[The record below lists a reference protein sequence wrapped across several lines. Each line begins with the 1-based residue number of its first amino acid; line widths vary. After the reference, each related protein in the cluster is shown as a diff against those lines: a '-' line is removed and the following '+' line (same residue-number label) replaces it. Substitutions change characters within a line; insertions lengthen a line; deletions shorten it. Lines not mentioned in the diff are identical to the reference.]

1 MKVRNAMCIFAL
13 FSIIAL
19 FFCFGVVAN
28 AAESGETETFTYS
41 LSYEVPSNYTSN
53 FIGTQFWNYGSFS
66 LNYRLVILHHSDA
79 DVDVITSPDP
89 DKVVVVSKN
98 YNFYRLGN
106 DGSLTSISS
115 SGVSVSYTLRRV
127 RRSNNEAETVNG
139 NSKLQSFY
147 ASSVS
152 TDIPIYEADEA
163 GKAAALEYLKT
174 GTLPE
179 EIEDEELEAPKLVF
193 TTQNRVFHIA
203 NSVDGYN
210 VQIQGRFYSVDDI
223 EMEKKTINA
232 GVTWNY
238 KYHTTLMGDLTDW
251 VSVSSQT
258 SCKEEFDI
266 LKGIGLEPLKA
277 FLTKYPLDDR
287 TIYGGKNSAG
297 AWYTDRDKA
306 VTQLKLS
313 LSSVGVGLTQPEL
326 YVRFFYTDADG
337 NTRYSKWTHW
347 YGVLTNPDG
356 TKSDILSYQSDTGLS
371 DEEKDNLEK
380 GGKPTENDT
389 GTSPTYRDNDNG
401 TSFWF
406 KDFNPSN
413 ILTYFTNL
421 IKTILSATSN
431 IAPFFNSIFGFL
443 PAELRNVVYVT
454 ISAGCFCALIRFI
467 FGKG

>member
-28 AAESGETETFTYS
+28 AEEAEREKFTYQLSYSVHDNDKFIYDSIVIDYRICAMPTRTFTQEGFDFIDYGIYFYNEDKDCLYS
-41 LSYEVPSNYTSN
+41 LSNKNLYVNYTYIKDGVSNQYNQKLSN
-53 FIGTQFWNYGSFS
+53 F
-66 LNYRLVILHHSDA
+66 
-79 DVDVITSPDP
+79 
-89 DKVVVVSKN
+89 
-98 YNFYRLGN
+98 YNRNL
-106 DGSLTSISS
+106 
-115 SGVSVSYTLRRV
+115 
-127 RRSNNEAETVNG
+127 A
-139 NSKLQSFY
+139 
-147 ASSVS
+147 
-152 TDIPIYEADEA
+152 TDIPIFNNDEA
-163 GKAAALEYLKT
+163 GNAAALEYLKT

-223 EMEKKTINA
+223 EMEKKIINA
-232 GVTWNY
+232 GVSWNY

-371 DEEKDNLEK
+371 DEEKDKLEK

-389 GTSPTYRDNDNG
+389 GTTPTYRDNDNG

-421 IKTILSATSN
+421 IKTLLSATSN

>member
-19 FFCFGVVAN
+19 FFCFGAVAN
-28 AAESGETETFTYS
+28 AEENSDDTPKLNTYP
-41 LSYEVPSNYTSN
+41 Y
-53 FIGTQFWNYGSFS
+53 SFS
-66 LNYRLVILHHSDA
+66 YNSMTYDWGYDSFSCTCISETPLCLYIVQRKNGNTYAIVTGDLV
-79 DVDVITSPDP
+79 TSP
-89 DKVVVVSKN
+89 N
-98 YNFYRLGN
+98 LGGKSVRHN
-106 DGSLTSISS
+106 NNGSIGEGILGW
-115 SGVSVSYTLRRV
+115 SGWIDIGSVSGLSIFDGT
-127 RRSNNEAETVNG
+127 T
-139 NSKLQSFY
+139 
-147 ASSVS
+147 
-152 TDIPIYEADEA
+152 AD
-163 GKAAALEYLKT
+163 GKAAAENYLKT
-174 GTLPE
+174 GKLPE
-179 EIEDEELEAPKLVF
+179 DIEDGDLEAPKLVF
-193 TTQNRVFHIA
+193 TEQNRVFHIA

-287 TIYGGKNSAG
+287 TIYGGKNSVG

-389 GTSPTYRDNDNG
+389 GTTPTYRDNDNG

-421 IKTILSATSN
+421 IKTLLSATSN

>member
-1 MKVRNAMCIFAL
+1 MKIRNSMCIYAL
-13 FSIIAL
+13 FSIMVL

-28 AAESGETETFTYS
+28 AEESGGDTPK
-41 LSYEVPSNYTSN
+41 LNSYPY
-53 FIGTQFWNYGSFS
+53 SFS
-66 LNYRLVILHHSDA
+66 YNSMSYDWGYDSFSCTCISETPLCLYITQWNNGNALAFVTGNLV
-79 DVDVITSPDP
+79 TSPNLGG
-89 DKVVVVSKN
+89 KSVRH
-98 YNFYRLGN
+98 YNNGSTGDGVLGW
-106 DGSLTSISS
+106 
-115 SGVSVSYTLRRV
+115 SGWIDIGSVSGLPVFDGT
-127 RRSNNEAETVNG
+127 T
-139 NSKLQSFY
+139 
-147 ASSVS
+147 
-152 TDIPIYEADEA
+152 AD
-163 GKAAALEYLKT
+163 GKAAAENYLKS
-174 GTLPE
+174 GKLPE
-179 EIEDEELEAPKLVF
+179 DIEDGDLEAPKLVF
-193 TTQNRVFHIA
+193 TEQNRVFHIA

-389 GTSPTYRDNDNG
+389 GTTPTYRDNDNG

-421 IKTILSATSN
+421 IKTLLSATSN
-431 IAPFFNSIFGFL
+431 IAPFFNNIFGFL

>member
-1 MKVRNAMCIFAL
+1 MSKTMMFRNAMCIFAL

-28 AAESGETETFTYS
+28 AEESSDDTPKLNTYP
-41 LSYEVPSNYTSN
+41 Y
-53 FIGTQFWNYGSFS
+53 SFS
-66 LNYRLVILHHSDA
+66 YNSMSYDWGYESFSCTCISETPLCLYITQRSNGNTLAMVTGNLL
-79 DVDVITSPDP
+79 TSP
-89 DKVVVVSKN
+89 N
-98 YNFYRLGN
+98 LGGKSVKHYN
-106 DGSLTSISS
+106 DGSTGDGLLGW
-115 SGVSVSYTLRRV
+115 SGWIDIGSVSGLPVFDGTT
-127 RRSNNEAETVNG
+127 SE
-139 NSKLQSFY
+139 
-147 ASSVS
+147 
-152 TDIPIYEADEA
+152 
-163 GKAAALEYLKT
+163 GKAAAKNYLKT
-174 GTLPE
+174 GKLPE
-179 EIEDEELEAPKLVF
+179 DIEDDDLEAPKLVF
-193 TTQNRVFHIA
+193 TEQNRVFHIA

-258 SCKEEFDI
+258 SCKKEFDI

-389 GTSPTYRDNDNG
+389 GTTPTYRDNDNG

-421 IKTILSATSN
+421 IKTLLSATSN

>member
-19 FFCFGVVAN
+19 FFCFGVVVN
-28 AAESGETETFTYS
+28 AAESGAAEPYTYELHFTRYS
-41 LSYEVPSNYTSN
+41 SGGNWQLTDYVFDTMSFENRICLLKGDTLFVGTNDEYTVYDFACLSGEYVSTTS
-53 FIGTQFWNYGSFS
+53 F
-66 LNYRLVILHHSDA
+66 
-79 DVDVITSPDP
+79 
-89 DKVVVVSKN
+89 
-98 YNFYRLGN
+98 RLG
-106 DGSLTSISS
+106 
-115 SGVSVSYTLRRV
+115 YTLNRYKDNGDLFGDANIHE
-127 RRSNNEAETVNG
+127 STTFSSIGAKTIETN
-139 NSKLQSFY
+139 
-147 ASSVS
+147 
-152 TDIPIYEADEA
+152 IPIFNNDEA
-163 GKAAALEYLKT
+163 GKAAALVYLKT

-223 EMEKKTINA
+223 EMEKKIINA
-232 GVTWNY
+232 GVSWNY

-389 GTSPTYRDNDNG
+389 GTTPTYRDNDNG

-421 IKTILSATSN
+421 IKTLLSATSN

>member
-1 MKVRNAMCIFAL
+1 MKIRNAMCIFAL
-13 FSIIAL
+13 FSIMVL

-28 AAESGETETFTYS
+28 AEESGGDTPK
-41 LSYEVPSNYTSN
+41 LNSYPY
-53 FIGTQFWNYGSFS
+53 SFS
-66 LNYRLVILHHSDA
+66 YNSMSYDWGYDSFSCTCISETPLCLYITQWNNGNASAFVTGNL
-79 DVDVITSPDP
+79 ITSPNLGG
-89 DKVVVVSKN
+89 KSVRH
-98 YNFYRLGN
+98 YNNGSTGDGVLGW
-106 DGSLTSISS
+106 
-115 SGVSVSYTLRRV
+115 SGWIDIGSVSGLPVFDGTT
-127 RRSNNEAETVNG
+127 AE
-139 NSKLQSFY
+139 
-147 ASSVS
+147 
-152 TDIPIYEADEA
+152 
-163 GKAAALEYLKT
+163 GKAAAENYLKT
-174 GTLPE
+174 GKLPE
-179 EIEDEELEAPKLVF
+179 DIEDGDLEAPKLVF
-193 TTQNRVFHIA
+193 TEQNRVFHIA

-389 GTSPTYRDNDNG
+389 GTTPTYRDNDNG

-421 IKTILSATSN
+421 IKTLLSATSN
-431 IAPFFNSIFGFL
+431 IAPFFNNIFGFL

>member
-1 MKVRNAMCIFAL
+1 MSKTMIFRNAMCIFGL
-13 FSIIAL
+13 FSIMVL
-19 FFCFGVVAN
+19 FFCFGAVAN
-28 AAESGETETFTYS
+28 AEESSGDTPK
-41 LSYEVPSNYTSN
+41 LNSYPY
-53 FIGTQFWNYGSFS
+53 SFS
-66 LNYRLVILHHSDA
+66 YNSMSYDWGYDSFSCTCISETPLCLYITQRNNGNTLAMVTGNLV
-79 DVDVITSPDP
+79 TSPNLGG
-89 DKVVVVSKN
+89 KSVRH
-98 YNFYRLGN
+98 YNNGSTGDGVLGW
-106 DGSLTSISS
+106 
-115 SGVSVSYTLRRV
+115 SGWIDIGSVSGLPVFDGTT
-127 RRSNNEAETVNG
+127 AE
-139 NSKLQSFY
+139 
-147 ASSVS
+147 
-152 TDIPIYEADEA
+152 
-163 GKAAALEYLKT
+163 GKAAAENYLKT
-174 GTLPE
+174 GKLPE
-179 EIEDEELEAPKLVF
+179 DIEVVDLEAPKLVF
-193 TTQNRVFHIA
+193 TEQNRVFHIA

-389 GTSPTYRDNDNG
+389 GTTPTYRDNDNG

-421 IKTILSATSN
+421 IKTLLSATSN
-431 IAPFFNSIFGFL
+431 IAPFFNNIFGFL